1 LKATFLISLVIVL
14 ALSGCIEKQ
23 IMEYIQV
30 TPQSTPIK
38 YVNET
43 SQPPKY
49 IKYVKATPQQTSI
62 PKNYSNLLIDNISQD
77 LEAFH
82 IRGWGSL
89 YVRGEFDC
97 SRMSTYMWSYIRDKY
112 KVPPKI
118 VLAPSI
124 QHAWVAVRVMDTGST
139 DRYPHWTI
147 HGVDYYF
154 IETTSPEVVAH
165 DGNCYL
171 GGKLYEPCTNAYNVN
186 IYLADTPLDAN
197 DLTGEWGTDFRLTKP
212 DLDKLNSFKS

>member
-1 LKATFLISLVIVL
+1 VLNLKATFLISLVIVL
-14 ALSGCIEKQ
+14 AISGCIEKQ
-23 IMEYIQV
+23 TGGYNQV
-30 TPQSTPIK
+30 TPQVISN
-38 YVNET
+38 VT
-43 SQPPKY
+43 SQPTPD
-49 IKYVKATPQQTSI
+49 IKYVKVTPQQNSI

-77 LEAFH
+77 LDAFH
-82 IRGWGSL
+82 IKGWGSL
-89 YVRGEFDC
+89 YTQGEFDC

-124 QHAWVAVRVMDTGST
+124 QHAWVAVRVMDTGNT

-154 IETTSPEVVAH
+154 IETTSPEVVTRE
-165 DGNCYL
+165 GNCYL
-171 GGKLYEPCTNAYNVN
+171 GGKLYEPCANAYKVD

-197 DLTGEWGTDFRLTKP
+197 DLTGEWGTEFRLTKP
-212 DLDKLNSFKS
+212 DLDKLNSFKSQ